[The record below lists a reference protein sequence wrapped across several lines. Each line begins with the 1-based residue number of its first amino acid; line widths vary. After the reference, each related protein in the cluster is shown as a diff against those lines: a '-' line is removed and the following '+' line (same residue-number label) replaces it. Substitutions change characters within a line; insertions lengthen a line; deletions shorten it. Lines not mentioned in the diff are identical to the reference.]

1 VTSLSKSSH
10 REVEGNREKWGDFWK
25 KLMVIN
31 QNIVL
36 PPDPSEISMPKF
48 SK

>member
-1 VTSLSKSSH
+1 V
-10 REVEGNREKWGDFWK
+10 GDNREKWGDFWK

-36 PPDPSEISMPKF
+36 PPDPSEISMPNKNA
-48 SK
+48 KIHKML